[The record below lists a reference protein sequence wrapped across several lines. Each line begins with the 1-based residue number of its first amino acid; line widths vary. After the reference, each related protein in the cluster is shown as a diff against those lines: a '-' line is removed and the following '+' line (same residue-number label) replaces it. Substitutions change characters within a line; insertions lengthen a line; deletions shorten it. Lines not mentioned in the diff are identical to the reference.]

1 MGTATR
7 NLLVEISYN
16 GANYH
21 GYQVQAN
28 AISITEVLQDTIE
41 KLLKKRENI
50 VGCSR
55 TDTKVHAN
63 SYFFNMKTESTI
75 PCERFL
81 RVINNALP
89 DDIIILSCKEVP
101 LDFHARYDCNGKEY
115 IYKIWNSPLRN
126 PFLADLALHHK
137 PHIDVE
143 KLHKIAQQFVGM
155 HDFTSFCAKGFK
167 AGSSMVKTVYYIE
180 VTREQ
185 DFVFIK
191 IKANAFLY
199 NMVRII
205 VGTLLEI
212 NDGKLATTDING
224 IIAQKDRTKAGK
236 TAPPQGLYLNA
247 IEFK

>member
-1 MGTATR
+1 MI
-7 NLLVEISYN
+7 EISYN

-75 PCERFL
+75 PCERFV

-89 DDIIILSCKEVP
+89 NDIVILSCKEVP

-115 IYKIWNSPLRN
+115 IYKIWNSPIRN
-126 PFLADLALHHK
+126 PFLADLALYHK
-137 PHIDVE
+137 PYIDEVQLN
-143 KLHKIAQQFVGM
+143 KVAQEFVGT
-155 HDFTSFCAKGFK
+155 HDFTSFCAKGVK
-167 AGSSMVKTVYYIE
+167 LGNSMVKTVYYIE

-185 DFVFIK
+185 DFVYIK

-205 VGTLLEI
+205 VGTLLGI
-212 NDGKLATTDING
+212 NDDKLTTMDIKE

-247 IEFK
+247 IEFKHEI